1 MEGKGILAVPA
12 EGPQFVEACHVVEM
26 RMGVKNGIDSMQVL
40 PQGLLAEIGA
50 AVDEDGEPGHLQVK
64 GRAGALVARMAGGA
78 YRAVAANY
86 RNPHRS
92 AGAKQSG
99 GDGLSGH
106 GGEGSRTNAV

>member
-12 EGPQFVEACHVVEM
+12 EGPQFVEACHVVEV
-26 RMGVKNGIDSMQVL
+26 RMGVKDSIDGMQVL

-50 AVDEDGEPGHLQVK
+50 AVDEDGEPGHLQMK

-99 GDGLSGH
+99 GDGLSAH